1 MKKLYLRIMFLIG
14 FVIFIVLLYLCNTMV
29 EPISSLE
36 TRAKFTTGDVTNMIS
51 AINEISNTKDIIF
64 FVSLFGAIACII
76 LFIISFTFP
85 LLKSQII
92 KYQK

>member
-1 MKKLYLRIMFLIG
+1 
-14 FVIFIVLLYLCNTMV
+14 MV
-29 EPISSLE
+29 
-36 TRAKFTTGDVTNMIS
+36 S

-76 LFIISFTFP
+76 LFIISYTFQ
-85 LLKSQII
+85 LFKSQII

>member
-1 MKKLYLRIMFLIG
+1 MKKLYLRLMFLIG

-29 EPISSLE
+29 EPILSLE
-36 TRAKFTTGDVTNMIS
+36 TRAKFSTGDVTNMVS

-76 LFIISFTFP
+76 LFIISYTFP

-92 KYQK
+92 NYQK

>member
-1 MKKLYLRIMFLIG
+1 MKKLYLRLMFLIG

-29 EPISSLE
+29 EPILSLE
-36 TRAKFTTGDVTNMIS
+36 TRAKFTTGDVTKMVS

-76 LFIISFTFP
+76 LFIISYTFQ
-85 LLKSQII
+85 LFKSQII

>member
-14 FVIFIVLLYLCNTMV
+14 FVIFIVLLYLSNTMV